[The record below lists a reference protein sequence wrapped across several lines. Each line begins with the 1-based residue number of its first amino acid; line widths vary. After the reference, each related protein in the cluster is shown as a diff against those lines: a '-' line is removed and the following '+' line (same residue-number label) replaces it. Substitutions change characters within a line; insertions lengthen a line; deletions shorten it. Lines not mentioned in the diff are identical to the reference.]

1 MCVYQTRPLR
11 DIKRCTSACGC
22 FEHALLTSLIPTY
35 LPTISTTTFKPTSNM
50 YSTKILLS
58 IAALAGTSLSQKS
71 DSQFCSAFFTSLVSI
86 IVEEAPTTPP
96 AILSFLAPS
105 TETASPTTT
114 APPLTT
120 LDFASHAQELCEI
133 ATELPSSLLP
143 EFQTYAEALLSFGR
157 ARSSEHIAYV
167 TDCAPEDEVA
177 SRTSYLNYI
186 FTATDNF
193 CTQTPAPGGMSN
205 GTYPTPTPDGD
216 ELLCRSQ
223 QLYQLDCHSRCCQA
237 HRRLFRCG
245 RHWWYSRCCGHT
257 LDNHGQFWSRT

>member
-1 MCVYQTRPLR
+1 
-11 DIKRCTSACGC
+11 
-22 FEHALLTSLIPTY
+22 
-35 LPTISTTTFKPTSNM
+35 M

-96 AILSFLAPS
+96 AILSFFAPS
-105 TETASPTTT
+105 TEAASPTTT

-167 TDCAPEDEVA
+167 TDCAPENEVA
-177 SRTSYLNYI
+177 SRTSYLDYI
-186 FTATDNF
+186 FTATGNF
-193 CTQTPAPGGMSN
+193 CNQTPVPGGMSN
-205 GTYPTPTPDGD
+205 STYPTPTPTATSSYAG
-216 ELLCRSQ
+216 LSSSTGLIPTAAAARPTGAY
-223 QLYQLDCHSRCCQA
+223 LGAAIGGILGA
-237 HRRLFRCG
+237 AAIL
-245 RHWWYSRCCGHT
+245 
-257 LDNHGQFWSRT
+257 

>member
-1 MCVYQTRPLR
+1 
-11 DIKRCTSACGC
+11 
-22 FEHALLTSLIPTY
+22 
-35 LPTISTTTFKPTSNM
+35 M

-205 GTYPTPTPDGD
+205 GTYPTPTPTATSSYAG
-216 ELLCRSQ
+216 LNSSTSLIATAAAAKPTGAYFGAAAIGGI
-223 QLYQLDCHSRCCQA
+223 LGAAAIL
-237 HRRLFRCG
+237 
-245 RHWWYSRCCGHT
+245 
-257 LDNHGQFWSRT
+257 